1 MTLLSKNW
9 GEFMKKAELLYGYK
23 VFEDGDQV
31 AVWKE
36 NRAMMLFDKRLFNED
51 SLGDWR
57 IARVL
62 QEVANKIREEERE
75 KNDSGNH

>member
-1 MTLLSKNW
+1 M
-9 GEFMKKAELLYGYK
+9 EKKPEVLYGYR
-23 VFEDGDQV
+23 VLEEGDQV

-36 NRAMMLFDKRLFNED
+36 NRAMMLFDKRLFSED
-51 SLGDWR
+51 RLEDWR

-75 KNDSGNH
+75 REDDSSNH